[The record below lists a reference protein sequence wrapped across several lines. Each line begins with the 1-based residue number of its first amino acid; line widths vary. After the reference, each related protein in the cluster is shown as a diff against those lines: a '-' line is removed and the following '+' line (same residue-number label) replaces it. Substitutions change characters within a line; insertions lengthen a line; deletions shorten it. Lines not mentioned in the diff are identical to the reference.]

1 MAMMLLLL
9 LQLLILVIRFVAIV
23 FVVARGLASVV
34 AAIAIAIATAIAIVV
49 ATVAIVMVMAEKLLG
64 LDLVEH
70 VAGIVDAL
78 LGPHRLTSVREPDTS
93 LQIGNG
99 TEHEISVHDGLVEI
113 AGISQLPLQTKSRYI
128 DILIKRYSFRAL
140 HMQFMSSISVH
151 IHFNVWI
158 L

>member
-23 FVVARGLASVV
+23 FVVARGLATV
-34 AAIAIAIATAIAIVV
+34 IAAIAIVV

-93 LQIGNG
+93 LQIDNG

-140 HMQFMSSISVH
+140 HMQFMSSISVR